1 MRALIVDVPQGCL
14 SDTGKACLQVGWE
27 ITLADG
33 YAAALDA
40 AKSRSFDALFVPAL
54 EDDSADPGAPG
65 LADRAERGAFDEL
78 IDLAGERRIPTLV
91 MADPGAPG
99 LAGYPEATTSYGH
112 GQSPGALGSLVHN
125 IARDVSPAE
134 LKGRLEMIERFHPVL
149 RRMDRE
155 LDHMRNLTRRLD
167 RQFREMDQEMR
178 LAGRL
183 QRDFLPKLDKPIRNT
198 RFATVYRPT
207 LWVSGDTFDVFR
219 VNENLTAFYVA
230 DAVGHGMAASLLTMF
245 IRRAIV
251 AKQLT
256 RNTGLPGGKTGL
268 PGADGYRLLTPSET
282 LDGLNTALI
291 DQRLPNNQFVTACY
305 MLIDHRT
312 LTVQFASGGHPY
324 PVVLSPDG
332 SLRELEVTGALLG
345 IFDGAE
351 FPTSEAQLYPG
362 DKLLIYT
369 DGLEMAFSN
378 PAYWQSRPTGRQGP
392 LAGSSASAAS
402 YFEEFRSLAALP
414 IQEMMRRLET
424 KMDRL
429 NGSLAPADDVTI
441 VGLECLEN

>member
-27 ITLADG
+27 ITCADG

-40 AKSRSFDALFVPAL
+40 AKTTSFDALFVSVSENGSVDRHSMFA
-54 EDDSADPGAPG
+54 G
-65 LADRAERGAFDEL
+65 RAERGAFDDL
-78 IDLAGERRIPTLV
+78 IDLAEERRIPTLV
-91 MADPGAPG
+91 MADKQG
-99 LAGYPEATTSYGH
+99 LLA
-112 GQSPGALGSLVHN
+112 GSLVHN

-134 LKGRLEMIERFHPVL
+134 LKGRLEMIERYHPVL

-155 LDHMRNLTRRLD
+155 LGHMRNLTRRLD

-219 VNENLTAFYVA
+219 VNENLTALYVA

-251 AKQLT
+251 AKQIT
-256 RNTGLPGGKTGL
+256 SNTDLPGG
-268 PGADGYRLLTPSET
+268 DGFRLLTPSET

-291 DQRLPNNQFVTACY
+291 DQQLPNNQFVTACY
-305 MLIDHRT
+305 MLIDHST
-312 LTVQFASGGHPY
+312 LTLRFASGGHPC

-332 SLRELEVTGALLG
+332 TMRELEVTGALLG
-345 IFDGAE
+345 IFDDAE
-351 FPTSEAQLYPG
+351 FPTSEAQLQPG

-369 DGLEMAFSN
+369 DGLDMAFGDSTQT
-378 PAYWQSRPTGRQGP
+378 PLDAFRP
-392 LAGSSASAAS
+392 LAG
-402 YFEEFRSLAALP
+402 LP
-414 IQEMMRRLET
+414 LPAMMRQLESR
-424 KMDRL
+424 MDRAV
-429 NGSLAPADDVTI
+429 GSLDPADDVTI
-441 VGLECLEN
+441 LGLECLND

>member
-14 SDTGKACLQVGWE
+14 TTAQQTDFTGSRDLIRDASEACLQIGWE
-27 ITLADG
+27 ITRADS

-40 AKSRSFDALFVPAL
+40 AKTVSFDVLFV
-54 EDDSADPGAPG
+54 SASENGGVDQAHRS
-65 LADRAERGAFDEL
+65 DFDEL
-78 IDLAGERRIPTLV
+78 IGLAENRRIPAVVLTDRQDL
-91 MADPGAPG
+91 
-99 LAGYPEATTSYGH
+99 LA
-112 GQSPGALGSLVHN
+112 GSLVDTVSRS
-125 IARDVSPAE
+125 ISPAE
-134 LKGRLEMIERFHPVL
+134 LKGRLEMIERYHPVL

-155 LDHMRNLTRRLD
+155 LGQMRNLTRRLD

-183 QRDFLPKLDKPIRNT
+183 QRDFLPNLDKPIRNT

-251 AKQLT
+251 AKQAT
-256 RNTGLPGGKTGL
+256 GKTGLPSGKTQQAGYASGL
-268 PGADGYRLLTPSET
+268 PGADGYHLLTPSET
-282 LDGLNTALI
+282 LAGLNAALI
-291 DQRLPNNQFVTACY
+291 DQELPDNQFVTACY

-312 LTVQFASGGHPY
+312 LTVRFASGGHPY

-332 SLRELEVTGALLG
+332 TIRELEATGALLG
-345 IFDGAE
+345 VFDNAE
-351 FPTSEAQLYPG
+351 FPTSETQLHPG

-369 DGLEMAFSN
+369 DGLDMAFGDST
-378 PAYWQSRPTGRQGP
+378 QTP
-392 LAGSSASAAS
+392 LDA
-402 YFEEFRSLAALP
+402 FRSLAGLP
-414 IQEMMRRLET
+414 IQAMMRQLESQ
-424 KMDRL
+424 MDHAT
-429 NGSLAPADDVTI
+429 GSLDPADDVTI
-441 VGLECLEN
+441 VGLECLEE